1 MFKQTIGWVA
11 LSLCMLQASYAQS
24 LPTTEQTRFVDGQTV
39 LTKTVVEPTQGQI
52 SSSSEEVEKRYLSIL
67 PDSEKQR
74 GQDYL
79 RLNRDL
85 ENAQIRLRL
94 AEYNKQAIEYEEQIN
109 RTQQSVDENAPP
121 SLGSVNIVG
130 SHRSEEKASSSPSS
144 AQVSAQILEEQKQNF
159 FETFK
164 VLGIFRDTRS
174 SNGDYVAEL
183 QIDDKRLEV
192 SGKGVLFDDIEVLVT
207 KRFVE
212 IHFADGSDKLTVYPQ
227 GS

>member
-1 MFKQTIGWVA
+1 MFKPILGWGMVS
-11 LSLCMLQASYAQS
+11 LSVSQLGYAQS
-24 LPTTEQTRFVDGQTV
+24 LPVSEQTRFVDGQTV
-39 LTKTVVEPTQGQI
+39 VTKTVVEPTQGQV
-52 SSSSEEVEKRYLSIL
+52 SSSNQGIEQRYLSVL
-67 PDSEKQR
+67 PESEKQR
-74 GQDYL
+74 GQEYL

-94 AEYNKQAIEYEEQIN
+94 AEYNKQALDYENEIN
-109 RTQQSVDENAPP
+109 RTEQSINIQSPDVASN
-121 SLGSVNIVG
+121 VNIVG
-130 SHRSEEKASSSPSS
+130 GQRSSGSHEDTSSS
-144 AQVSAQILEEQKQNF
+144 AQVSAQVLEAQKQNF

-174 SNGDYVAEL
+174 SEGNYVAEL

-192 SGKGVLFDDIEVLVT
+192 NGKGVLFDDIEVWVT

-212 IHFADGSDKLTVYPQ
+212 IHFSDGSDKLTVYPQ